1 MKGQL
6 LIPVILCS
14 VMLTACG
21 SSDSAKSEAYIAN
34 GAYDSYDSDYG
45 YETSYE
51 NASAEESPAEAYNGD
66 NSAVSADTIKKEML
80 VYSCDMTVDVLNFDE
95 AVDSF
100 KESLDSYGGFVENES
115 FSDGGSDSRY
125 YYADEEKWRTY
136 YATVRIPS
144 ADYDEFCGYAASL
157 GDLRSKN
164 ASVENVSSEYYDL
177 NTTLEIYEAK
187 EQRYIDLLA
196 DITDDEYAVSVEK
209 ELTELQ
215 IQIAQIKTRMNQI
228 RTDVAYSY
236 VHISINEVREYTP
249 EPVKKDTFLQRL
261 SNTLSDAGSGFLS
274 FLEGLLFVIIYL
286 FPYLILIG
294 IIIAIIIAI
303 RKKTRARRAERAAK
317 AAAAAVRMN
326 YPQNTYYS
334 PDKAAPVPNTPGEP
348 ITPGENA
355 ASENTT
361 DETSSDN
368 K

>member
-1 MKGQL
+1 MKRQL

-14 VMLTACG
+14 MMLTGCG
-21 SSDSAKSEAYIAN
+21 SSDKAASEAYIAN
-34 GAYDSYDSDYG
+34 GAYDNSYDSYDSDYS

-51 NASAEESPAEAYNGD
+51 TAEAAESPASAENEDST
-66 NSAVSADTIKKEML
+66 VSADTIKKEML
-80 VYSCDMTVDVLNFDE
+80 VYSCNMTVDVLNFDE

-115 FSDGGSDSRY
+115 YSDGGSDSRY
-125 YYADEEKWRTY
+125 YYADEEKWQTY
-136 YATVRIPS
+136 SATVRIPS
-144 ADYDEFCGYAASL
+144 ADYDDFCDYAASL

-187 EQRYIDLLA
+187 EQRYIDMLA
-196 DITDDEYAVSVEK
+196 DITDDEYAVSIEK

-215 IQIAQIKTRMNQI
+215 VQIAQIRTRMNEI

-236 VHISINEVREYTP
+236 VYININEVREYTA

-261 SNTLSDAGSGFLS
+261 SNTLSDAASGFLY

-286 FPYLILIG
+286 FPYLVLIG

-303 RKKTRARRAERAAK
+303 RKKTKARRAAK
-317 AAAAAVRMN
+317 AAAAAAAAVRIN
-326 YPQNTYYS
+326 YPQNNYQPAGNAPTNEPTTPQES
-334 PDKAAPVPNTPGEP
+334 DNAPDNT
-348 ITPGENA
+348 
-355 ASENTT
+355 
-361 DETSSDN
+361 SDN